1 MFSKIFIDRPIFATV
16 ISIVI
21 VIAGVLSISKLPV
34 SQYPEIT
41 PPTVQ
46 VTAVYPGAN
55 ANTVAESVAQPIEQQ
70 VNGVENMLYMSS
82 TCANDGSYKLTVTFE
97 IGTDIDMATV
107 LVQNRVAQAVSSLPQ
122 EVQRLGVT
130 TKKNS
135 SNIVMIVSLT
145 SSDENTPDVY
155 LSNFISL
162 RMRDE
167 LTRLYGVGDAFI
179 FGAGDYSMRIWLDP
193 DKLQVRNMS
202 VEEVLNAIKEQNL
215 QVAAGKIGAMPAP
228 TGQKFEYT
236 LNSKGR
242 LTTPEEFE
250 KLIVKTGVNGRK
262 TYLRDIAKVEL
273 GAETYGILSRLN
285 GRPAAA
291 IAIFQ
296 LPGANALE
304 VSAAVRRKMEELSK
318 TFPQDITY
326 SIPLDT
332 TIFVKDSIKEVI
344 STLFVAILLV
354 IITIFIFLQDWRA
367 TIIPSITIPV
377 SLIGTFAVM
386 LVIGFSINLL
396 TLFGLILAIG
406 IVVDDSIVVVE
417 STAHHIDE
425 NGLSSYDAAVR
436 AMKEVSG
443 AVIATTLVL
452 LAVFVPSAM
461 MSGISG
467 EMFRQFAV
475 TISVATVFSSVNAL
489 TLTPAL
495 SAILLRPT
503 KKEGQKKRFFLFR
516 IFEFCFSKSLTG
528 YTKITKFIVRYAV
541 IAFIAFGLI
550 LFLTGLGVTKLPTG
564 FLPEEDLGYVMGMV
578 QLPDATSFERADAVA
593 EDVYQRLRKIDG
605 IDYVLTVP
613 GYSLMDS
620 SASSSSITLWIVFDD
635 LKARNQRGRQLGV
648 MVKEINQ
655 TLSQVQEGAAFA
667 FVPPAIS
674 GLGNAGGFDIKI
686 EDKNNLGLEALAEAL
701 DTVGT
706 TAKSQSAIASAR
718 TTFRANVPQYFID
731 VNRNKIKQLNVQIGD
746 VFSALQT
753 FLGSSYVNDF
763 NEFGRTFQVKVQAQ
777 GLSRS
782 KISDIGRLHVKN
794 SNGKMVPL
802 STVITIKPSF
812 GPQLINLYNM
822 YPAASITGNVG
833 PGFSS
838 GDAMAVMEQV
848 SRSSLPE
855 GMGFEW
861 TGMSY
866 QEKLASSG
874 IVLIFLLSALFGYLF
889 LCAQYESW
897 MISLAVVMSV
907 PLALLGT
914 VAGVLLSGMDL
925 NMYTQIGVV
934 LLIGLAA
941 KTAILIVEFARD
953 LRKNGEE
960 VDQAACSA
968 ATLRFRAVL
977 MTAISFVFGTYPLL
991 VASGTGAA
999 SRRSLGTA
1007 VFWGMIAGT
1016 IFTVLFVPAFYSVIQ
1031 KLSEKF
1037 AKFRGK

>member
-1 MFSKIFIDRPIFATV
+1 
-16 ISIVI
+16 
-21 VIAGVLSISKLPV
+21 
-34 SQYPEIT
+34 
-41 PPTVQ
+41 
-46 VTAVYPGAN
+46 
-55 ANTVAESVAQPIEQQ
+55 
-70 VNGVENMLYMSS
+70 
-82 TCANDGSYKLTVTFE
+82 
-97 IGTDIDMATV
+97 
-107 LVQNRVAQAVSSLPQ
+107 
-122 EVQRLGVT
+122 
-130 TKKNS
+130 
-135 SNIVMIVSLT
+135 
-145 SSDENTPDVY
+145 
-155 LSNFISL
+155 
-162 RMRDE
+162 
-167 LTRLYGVGDAFI
+167 
-179 FGAGDYSMRIWLDP
+179 
-193 DKLQVRNMS
+193 
-202 VEEVLNAIKEQNL
+202 
-215 QVAAGKIGAMPAP
+215 MPAP
-228 TGQKFEYT
+228 SDQKFEYT
-236 LNSKGR
+236 LNAQGR
-242 LTTPEEFE
+242 LTSPEEFE
-250 KLIVKTGVNGRK
+250 KIVVKTGEDGRK
-262 TYLRDIAKVEL
+262 TFLRDIAKVEL

-285 GRPAAA
+285 GRPSAA
-291 IAIFQ
+291 IGIFQ
-296 LPGANALE
+296 LPGANALD
-304 VSAAVRRKMEELSK
+304 VADAVRAKMKELSK
-318 TFPQDITY
+318 TFPADIEY

-344 STLFVAILLV
+344 NTLFVAVVLV
-354 IITIFIFLQDWRA
+354 IITIFVFLQDWRA

-443 AVIATTLVL
+443 AVVATTLVL

-503 KKEGQKKRFFLFR
+503 KGEGGKKKFILFR
-516 IFEFCFSKSLTG
+516 AFEYCFSRTLSG
-528 YTKITKFIVRYAV
+528 YSKVTRFIVKYAI
-541 IAFIAFGLI
+541 IAFIAFGII
-550 LFLTGLGVTKLPTG
+550 LAMTGLGVTKLPTG
-564 FLPEEDLGYVMGMV
+564 FLPTEDLGYVMGMV
-578 QLPDATSFERADAVA
+578 QLPDATSFERADEVA
-593 EDVYQRLRKIDG
+593 EKVYQGLSKIDG
-605 IDYVLTVP
+605 INYVLTIP
-613 GYSLMDS
+613 GYSLIDS
-620 SASSSSITLWIVFDD
+620 AASSSSITLWIVFDD
-635 LKARNQRGRQLGV
+635 LGERNARGRELPV
-648 MVKEINQ
+648 LMKEING
-655 TLSQVQEGAAFA
+655 TLSQVQEGVAYA

-674 GLGNAGGFDIKI
+674 GLGNAGGYDIKI
-686 EDKNNLGLEALAEAL
+686 EDKNNLGLDALASAIEG
-701 DTVGT
+701 VSS
-706 TAKSQSAIASAR
+706 TATSQSAIGSAR
-718 TTFRANVPQYFID
+718 STFRVNVPQYFIQM
-731 VNRNKIKQLNVQIGD
+731 NRDKAKQLNVQVGD
-746 VFSALQT
+746 VFGALQT
-753 FLGSSYVNDF
+753 FLGGSYVNDF
-763 NEFGRTFQVKVQAQ
+763 NEFGRTYQVKVQAQ
-777 GLSRS
+777 GISRA
-782 KISDIGRLHVKN
+782 KIEDIGKLQVKN
-794 SNGKMVPL
+794 GRGQMVPL
-802 STVITIKPSF
+802 STLINVKPAF
-812 GPQLINLYNM
+812 GPQLINRYNM
-822 YPAASITGNVG
+822 YPSSSITGDVG
-833 PGFSS
+833 TGFSS
-838 GDAMAVMEQV
+838 GDAMTVMERV
-848 SRSSLPE
+848 SESTLPE

-874 IVLIFLLSALFGYLF
+874 IILVFLLSALFGYLF

-914 VAGVLLSGMDL
+914 VLGVLLSGMDL

-953 LRKNGEE
+953 LRKEGKEINE
-960 VDQAACSA
+960 AACSA

-1037 AKFRGK
+1037 AKLRGK

>member
-107 LVQNRVAQAVSSLPQ
+107 FVQNRVAQAISALPQ

-135 SNIVMIVSLT
+135 TNIVMMVSLT
-145 SSDENTPDVY
+145 STDETTSDVY
-155 LSNFISL
+155 LSNFISIQL
-162 RMRDE
+162 RDE
-167 LTRLYGVGDAFI
+167 LARLDGVGDAFI

-193 DKLQVRNMS
+193 EKLQVRNMS
-202 VEEVLNAIKEQNL
+202 VTEVLNAIQEQNL
-215 QVAAGKIGAMPAP
+215 QVAAGKVGAMPAP
-228 TGQKFEYT
+228 SGQKFEYT
-236 LNSKGR
+236 LNAQGR
-242 LTTPEEFE
+242 LKSPEEFE
-250 KLIVKTGVNGRK
+250 QIVIKTGEDGRK
-262 TYLRDIAKVEL
+262 TFLRDIAEVEL

-285 GRPAAA
+285 GRPSAA
-291 IAIFQ
+291 IGIFQ
-296 LPGANALE
+296 LPGANALD
-304 VSAAVRRKMEELSK
+304 VAAAVRAKMEELSK
-318 TFPQDITY
+318 TFPEDIEYT
-326 SIPLDT
+326 IPLDT

-344 STLFVAILLV
+344 NTLFVAVLLV
-354 IITIFIFLQDWRA
+354 IITIYVFLQDWRA

-443 AVIATTLVL
+443 AVVATTLVL

-495 SAILLRPT
+495 SAILLRPAGSSGR
-503 KKEGQKKRFFLFR
+503 KKFFFFR
-516 IFEFCFSKSLTG
+516 AFEYCFSRTLTG
-528 YTKITKFIVRYAV
+528 YSKLTRFVVKYAV
-541 IAFIAFGLI
+541 IAFIAFGVI
-550 LFLTGLGVTKLPTG
+550 LAATGLGVSKLPTG
-564 FLPEEDLGYVMGMV
+564 FLPAEDLGYVMGMV

-593 EDVYQRLRKIDG
+593 EDVYQRLSKVDG
-605 IDYVLTVP
+605 IEYVLTVP
-613 GYSLMDS
+613 GYSLVDS
-620 SASSSSITLWIVFDD
+620 AASSSSITLWIVFED
-635 LKARNQRGRQLGV
+635 LNERNARGRQLSV
-648 MVKEINQ
+648 LMKEING
-655 TLSQVQEGAAFA
+655 TLSQVQEGIAYA
-667 FVPPAIS
+667 FVPPAIN
-674 GLGNAGGFDIKI
+674 GLGNAGGYEIKI
-686 EDKNNLGLEALAEAL
+686 EDKNNLGLDALASAI
-701 DTVGT
+701 DGVNS
-706 TAKSQSAIASAR
+706 TAVTQSAIGSAR
-718 TTFRANVPQYFID
+718 STFRVNVPQYFIQM
-731 VNRNKIKQLNVQIGD
+731 NRDKAKQLNVQVGD
-746 VFSALQT
+746 VFGALQT
-753 FLGSSYVNDF
+753 FLGGTYVNDF
-763 NEFGRTFQVKVQAQ
+763 NEFGRTYQVKLQAQ
-777 GLSRS
+777 GISRS
-782 KISDIGRLHVKN
+782 AIDDIGRLQVKN
-794 SNGKMVPL
+794 SRGQMVPL
-802 STVITIKPSF
+802 STLINIKPDF
-812 GPQLINLYNM
+812 GPQLINRYNM
-822 YPAASITGNVG
+822 YPSSSITGDVG
-833 PGFSS
+833 SGFSS
-838 GDAMAVMEQV
+838 GDAMTVMERV
-848 SRSSLPE
+848 SESTLPE

-874 IVLIFLLSALFGYLF
+874 IVLIFILSALFGYLF

-914 VAGVLLSGMDL
+914 VLGVLLSGMDL

-934 LLIGLAA
+934 LLIGLAS

-953 LRKNGEE
+953 LRKEGKDINE
-960 VDQAACSA
+960 AACSA